1 MSIPAKGRP
10 IVEEFNLLRAF
21 SILGV
26 LMVHATSEAI
36 AMVEKTSSVYPVYVT
51 LNTFAMFCVPAFIFL
66 TGFVLF
72 YNYYRKP
79 ISASMLKAFY
89 SKRLLQIVIPYM
101 LISILFFFTRKAL
114 NDDLGPW
121 QAMVPELLERLLN
134 GTAYTHLY
142 YIFVLIQFYLLFP
155 LLLWVLQRW
164 PVLARWSIVIGLA
177 VQWGFYY
184 VNKLWLDVPSKG
196 SVSLAYFAP
205 FLLGVFV
212 GIYYER
218 IQSWFSLRP
227 EPTSR
232 SARAK
237 LGQLILWLTWLA
249 ASAGY
254 IWLWY
259 ANYTGW
265 MIVNS
270 TWYELGYNL
279 FSMTSIIVLTQ
290 LAYQLYR
297 HGPEQLTSVL
307 QRLAALSFGIYL
319 IHPML
324 LLLYRSFPPSELTP
338 MVYHLWK
345 AGGFFFA
352 LLGSA
357 ILLVALYRLIPPV
370 WLLFGPRPKL

>member
-1 MSIPAKGRP
+1 MANEAKGRP

-36 AMVEKTSSVYPVYVT
+36 AMVEKTSKAYPVYVA

-79 ISASMLKAFY
+79 ITASMLRIFY
-89 SKRLLQIVIPYM
+89 SKRLMQILIPYL
-101 LISILFFFTRKAL
+101 LISILFFFVRKAL
-114 NDDLGPW
+114 NDDLAPISV
-121 QAMVPELLERLLN
+121 MIPDLLGRLLN

-155 LLLWVLQRW
+155 LLLFALQRW
-164 PVLARWSIVIGLA
+164 PQLGRWAIAVGFG
-177 VQWGFYY
+177 VQWAFYF
-184 VNKLWLDVPSKG
+184 VNKVWLDVPSKG

-205 FLLGVFV
+205 FMLGVFV

-218 IQSWFSLRP
+218 IKSWFTPLASSG
-227 EPTSR
+227 SR
-232 SARAK
+232 TFRLAQ
-237 LGQLILWLTWLA
+237 GTLWLTWII
-249 ASAGY
+249 ASVGY

-259 ANYTGW
+259 ANRTEW

-270 TWYELGYNL
+270 TWYELGYNI
-279 FSMTSIIVLTQ
+279 FTMTSILVLTQ
-290 LAYQLYR
+290 LAYKLYKSGPQLMI
-297 HGPEQLTSVL
+297 SSL

-324 LLLYRSFPPSELTP
+324 LLLYRAYPPNQLTP
-338 MVYHLWK
+338 VIYHVWK
-345 AGGFFFA
+345 AGGFVFA

-357 ILLVALYRLIPPV
+357 ILLVTLYRLLPPV
-370 WLLFGPRPKL
+370 WLLFGPRPKMK